1 MAEKTAEG
9 ILEKKLNKKTW
20 GRFLRI
26 IFGRTTFVVLFLLI
40 QLAVLLAAFQWLNDH
55 VFYIYGGFTL
65 LSAVVVLYIINKRQN
80 PCYQLAW
87 VIPVL
92 VIPVFG
98 AMFYLFVELQAGTR
112 KIAKRLSRLIKE
124 TEPYLKQEAA
134 TMEKLQKESRRAAHL
149 AGYMKN
155 YGGYPVYDKT
165 YAEYFPL
172 GDDMFPKLLE
182 ELRKARRYIFM
193 EYFILEKGEMWDA
206 VLEILKEKVGEGV
219 EVRVMY
225 DGMCSLTL
233 LPYHYPR
240 ELEKYGIR
248 CKMFSP
254 VRPALSSY
262 QNNRDHR
269 KITVIDGHTA
279 FTGGINLADEYINRK
294 ERFGHWKDTA
304 IMLKGKAVNSFL
316 MMFLQMWNITE
327 RVPEDYAGYQKSP
340 DYYYPPELNMDGFVM
355 PYGDSPLDEETVGQ
369 HIYLDILNEA
379 RYYVHIMTPY
389 LILDSDMITSLT
401 FAAKR
406 GVETIIIM
414 PHIPDKIYAYL
425 LARSYYEELLM
436 AGVKI
441 YEYTPG
447 FVHAKVFSSDDE
459 KAVVGS
465 INLDYRSLYLH
476 FECAVYLYQN
486 QAVRGVEQDF
496 QQTLARCQEI
506 TPEDCRRYPL
516 GKKLVGKVLRLFA
529 PLM

>member
-1 MAEKTAEG
+1 MD
-9 ILEKKLNKKTW
+9 KKKKW

-26 IFGRTTFVVLFLLI
+26 IFGRTAFVVLFLFVQI
-40 QLAVLLAAFQWLNDH
+40 AVLLAAFNWLSGY
-55 VFYIYGGFTL
+55 VFYIYGGFTF
-65 LSAVVVLYIINKRQN
+65 LSAVVVLYIINKREN

-98 AMFYLFVELQAGTR
+98 AMFYVFVEMQVGTKR
-112 KIAKRLSRLIKE
+112 MGKRLSELIRE
-124 TEPYLKQEAA
+124 TEPFLTQEKAVTDRLSA
-134 TMEKLQKESRRAAHL
+134 ESKRAAHL
-149 AGYMKN
+149 AQYTKN
-155 YGGYPVYDKT
+155 CGGYPIYDRT
-165 YAEYFPL
+165 YAQYFPL
-172 GDDMFPKLLE
+172 GDDMYPQFLE
-182 ELRKARRYIFM
+182 EIRQAKRYIFM
-193 EYFILEKGEMWDA
+193 EYFIIEEGEMWDT
-206 VLEILKEKVGEGV
+206 VLEILKEKVLEGV

-225 DGMCSLTL
+225 DGMCCLAL
-233 LPYHYPR
+233 LPYRYPH
-240 ELEKYGIR
+240 ELERFGIQ

-254 VRPALSSY
+254 VKPALSTY

-279 FTGGINLADEYINRK
+279 FTGGINMADEYINRK

-304 IMLKGKAVNSFL
+304 IMLKGKAVTSFL

-327 RVPEDYAGYQKSP
+327 HRREDYEKYLKSP
-340 DYYYPPELNMDGFVM
+340 DYYYAPSLNMDGYVM
-355 PYGDSPLDEETVGQ
+355 PFGDSPLDEETVGQ
-369 HIYLDILNEA
+369 HIYMDILNEA
-379 RYYVHIMTPY
+379 RSYVHIMTPY
-389 LILDSDMITSLT
+389 LILDSDILTSLT

-414 PHIPDKIYAYL
+414 PHIPDKLYAYL
-425 LARSYYEELLM
+425 LARSYYEELLL

-447 FVHAKVFSSDDE
+447 FVHAKVFTSDNE

-476 FECAVYLYQN
+476 FECAAYLYHNAAIRQ
-486 QAVRGVEQDF
+486 VDQDF
-496 QQTLARCQEI
+496 TDTLAKCQEV
-506 TPEDCRRYPL
+506 TLEGCKKYPFV
-516 GKKLVGKVLRLFA
+516 KKLAGKVLRLFA